1 MPVIPNPGD
10 ACPFCSAPSWSSGGR
25 EDAFTRIWYQCPVHI
40 KKIDAAM
47 AGASLSQ
54 EQMAEVHRL
63 RDEGQK
69 LHSEGKHQASM
80 EALAKAE
87 KMLGL

>member
-1 MPVIPNPGD
+1 MNPR
-10 ACPFCSAPSWSSGGR
+10 ATLVAATLVAAVSAP
-25 EDAFTRIWYQCPVHI
+25 AFASQCPTHV

-47 AGASLSQ
+47 AGAKLGQ

-69 LHSEGKHQASM
+69 LHGEGKHQASM
-80 EALAKAE
+80 EVLAKAE
-87 KMLGL
+87 RMLGL

>member
-1 MPVIPNPGD
+1 MNLCATLV
-10 ACPFCSAPSWSSGGR
+10 AATLVAAVSAPALAS
-25 EDAFTRIWYQCPVHI
+25 QCPTHV
-40 KKIDAAM
+40 KRIDAAM
-47 AGASLSQ
+47 AGAKLGQ
-54 EQMAEVHRL
+54 EQAAEVRRL

>member
-1 MPVIPNPGD
+1 MNLRATLLAATLVAAASVP
-10 ACPFCSAPSWSSGGR
+10 ALAS
-25 EDAFTRIWYQCPVHI
+25 QCPAHI

-47 AGASLSQ
+47 AGARLSQ